1 MTDEKEL
8 SKKNEETNKN
18 LSNQG
23 KKKESKIKVWIKKHK
38 SVCFLIVVL
47 IVVLLA
53 AFIKIK
59 VMERNFAKEKLRLHS
74 CYEYQLDSIKTSQL
88 VTISEVFS
96 WAVRSELL
104 RNNKEQINQFFLML
118 IKKPGFQKIQLI
130 DPVSAKVILST
141 DKKEE
146 GRTFKDAHRFIIP
159 EAISFKKDS
168 LLQIVTPITGLNDQ
182 MGILIIECN

>member
-8 SKKNEETNKN
+8 SKKNDETNKN
-18 LSNQG
+18 LSHQE
-23 KKKESKIKVWIKKHK
+23 KKKESKIKAWIKKHK

-59 VMERNFAKEKLRLHS
+59 FMERNFAKEKLKLRS
-74 CYEYQLDSIKTSQL
+74 CYEHQLDSIKSSQL

-104 RNNKEQINQFFLML
+104 RNNKEQINQFFLTL

-130 DPVSAKVILST
+130 DPVSTRVILST

-146 GRTFKDAHRFIIP
+146 GQIFRDAHRFIIP
-159 EAISFKKDS
+159 ETISFKKDS

-182 MGILIIECN
+182 IGILVIECN